1 MNVLGAATTQNS
13 TKQGHLPEID
23 GLRALAV
30 LAVVLY
36 HSRLEWF
43 RGGYFGVDIFFVI
56 SGFVIT
62 RRVLSDLDTGQFS
75 MAQFYRR
82 RIRRILPALMM
93 VLIVSTLLAHLW
105 LLPSEYV
112 SYSQTLK
119 SVLTLNANHFL
130 ATKTNYFQ
138 PETDFMPL
146 AHLWSLA
153 IEEQFYLV
161 FPLVVFLAISRNRLL
176 AILVGVTVASVIWM
190 LRSPSSESAS
200 YFSTLNRVAQITIGG
215 ICALQ
220 SDANRDTSNE
230 SRRKQFLNASSLIL
244 ILALVPMFSVN
255 QAVPNAWSLLPV
267 SLAAVFILTPRS
279 GLIIRILS
287 WRPLQVIGLSS
298 FSIYLFHQPLMS
310 FARTVIYGTPYSFP
324 TTSEKVA
331 MCVASVILGL
341 CSWRLIEE
349 PTRRSRS
356 WREGIVAVVTLA
368 LGLLLFGHAN
378 HVIENQGLANRI
390 PAEFAES
397 IRRREEAMNSN
408 GVQISSQC
416 VYSVTLNEFV
426 EFQTSDQ
433 TTSCLKEFGSPI
445 LVVGDSHAQDLHNA
459 LALNLPDRFIVGM
472 YRGELT
478 HAQFMMELAQRMRT
492 STLRPRAV
500 VLTLEAS
507 TWIENNQV
515 QTDSLESDTKAILS
529 AARQIAE
536 DNTFVWLGPQ
546 LEPRIDLFGINP
558 LVGRLR
564 DQNTI
569 RLSEQLSVA
578 VDERLRVLVEA
589 AGIRY
594 ISKLAIVDFEYSRDF
609 EIDQGFTYSDR
620 THWSTLGEQIFG
632 ARLVRSPLLKSFLD

>member
-1 MNVLGAATTQNS
+1 VKVFGAATTPNS
-13 TKQGHLPEID
+13 TKLGHLPEID

-30 LAVVLY
+30 LAVVFY
-36 HSRLEWF
+36 HSRFGWF

-82 RIRRILPALMM
+82 RIRRILPALML
-93 VLIVSTLLAHLW
+93 VLIVSTLLAHQW

-112 SYSQTLK
+112 SYSLTLK

-130 ATKTNYFQ
+130 ATQTNYFQ

-161 FPLVVFLAISRNRLL
+161 FPLVVFLAISRGRLL

-190 LRSPSSESAS
+190 LRSPSSESTS

-215 ICALQ
+215 ICALK
-220 SDANRDTSNE
+220 SDANRNTSNE
-230 SRRKQFLNASSLIL
+230 SRCKQFLNASSLIL
-244 ILALVPMFSVN
+244 ILALVPVFSVN
-255 QAVPNAWSLLPV
+255 QAVPNSWSLLPV

-279 GLIIRILS
+279 GLIIKILS

-324 TTSEKVA
+324 TASEKVA
-331 MCVASVILGL
+331 MCVASAILGL

-426 EFQTSDQ
+426 GFQTSDQ
-433 TTSCLKEFGSPI
+433 TASCLKEFGSPI
-445 LVVGDSHAQDLHNA
+445 LVVGDSHAEDLHNA

-472 YRGELT
+472 YRNELT
-478 HAQFMMELAQRMRT
+478 HAQFMMELAQKLRI
-492 STLRPRAV
+492 SALRPHAIV
-500 VLTLEAS
+500 FTLEAS

-515 QTDSLESDTKAILS
+515 QTDSLESDAKVILS
-529 AARQIAE
+529 AAGQIAE
-536 DNTFVWLGPQ
+536 NNTFVWLGPQ
-546 LEPRIDLFGINP
+546 LEPRVDLFGINP

-578 VDERLRVLVEA
+578 VDERLRVLAEA

-609 EIDQGFTYSDR
+609 EVEQGFTYSDR
-620 THWSTLGEQIFG
+620 THWSTLGEQVFG
-632 ARLVRSPLLKSFLD
+632 ARLVQSPLLKSILD